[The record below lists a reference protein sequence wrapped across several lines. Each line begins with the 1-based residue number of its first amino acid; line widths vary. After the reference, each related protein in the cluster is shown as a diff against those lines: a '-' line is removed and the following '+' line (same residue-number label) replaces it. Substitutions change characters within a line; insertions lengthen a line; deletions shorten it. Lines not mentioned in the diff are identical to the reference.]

1 MACANRRVV
10 EKYGTALGW
19 TSEVEEDSKM
29 LHQWLV
35 RLEPQPE
42 ALLRRSTSVMD
53 LEISSTAD
61 LKIFSRQTQHRV
73 RQFTIHHSS
82 RSDAKSE
89 RQEAY
94 SLDSE
99 AG

>member
-42 ALLRRSTSVMD
+42 GAASQKHQCYGLRDIVYGRLEDLLSPDSTPSATIYHPP
-53 LEISSTAD
+53 LFAQRC
-61 LKIFSRQTQHRV
+61 KIRETRGILIGQ
-73 RQFTIHHSS
+73 
-82 RSDAKSE
+82 
-89 RQEAY
+89 
-94 SLDSE
+94 
-99 AG
+99 